1 MGGMGH
7 IDSDKAN
14 PVYIDSDKA
23 NPVYLV
29 GAYYKTPGWNYPN
42 MESV

>member
-7 IDSDKAN
+7 IDSDK
-14 PVYIDSDKA
+14 D

-29 GAYYKTPGWNYPN
+29 GAYCITPGWNYPN
-42 MESV
+42 RMKSV